1 MLDYLSI
8 MTIALSRQLSG
19 RKGLALRSVATW
31 HPLSGLVLAA
41 LIGCGSSTSPEAD
54 APVEL
59 RPRPNNDPNPNA
71 PISRVDGAGEGPD
84 SATPQ
89 GSSPVSEPLG
99 PGVYAGTYF
108 VPVAVELEPYARFE
122 IESLRLEARDGE
134 LVLRYD
140 LPELL
145 LGEVRGVSF
154 RGSAT
159 AAPDGTYALSG
170 ADGTATCRGDAGGW
184 SCDEVLD
191 GIEVDAD
198 KINRL
203 LEAMSDVEAVG
214 RRSVADQF
222 SIDPIGVLHISP
234 NY

>member
-1 MLDYLSI
+1 MLDYISI
-8 MTIALSRQLSG
+8 MTIALGRQLSR
-19 RKGLALRSVATW
+19 RKGSALGSVAAW
-31 HPLSGLVLAA
+31 HALSGLVLAA
-41 LIGCGSSTSPEAD
+41 LIGCGSSSSPEAD

-59 RPRPNNDPNPNA
+59 SPRPNSDPNPNA
-71 PISRVDGAGEGPD
+71 PTSPVDGAGEGN
-84 SATPQ
+84 STTPQ
-89 GSSPVSEPLG
+89 GTSPVSAPLG

-108 VPVAVELEPYARFE
+108 VPVPVELEPYARFE
-122 IESLRLEARDGE
+122 IDSLRLDAAGGE

-154 RGSAT
+154 RGNAT
-159 AAPDGTYALSG
+159 AAPDGAYVLSG
-170 ADGTATCRGDAGGW
+170 ADGTATCRADAGGW

-198 KINRL
+198 KVNRL

-214 RRSVADQF
+214 RRSVAEQF

-234 NY
+234 NH